1 MEISVEQTSELG
13 RKMTVTLAESVV
25 VEKMAPRLQ
34 ELTRTA
40 RVDGFR
46 RGKVPLTVIK
56 KMFGSKVRDE
66 VISDLIQSS
75 YFDALKEKELNPAGY
90 PHIDVT
96 DNTANFSYTA
106 DFEIYPIVSLDNVD
120 HFAISKQEASVQESD
135 VDAMLVKLQTQR
147 KTWKPVKRAAKKLD
161 RVTINFS
168 GISEGENFTNGTSEG
183 HDVEIG
189 EGQMIPGFEDHLK
202 GVKPGDSKTFTI
214 DFPVDY
220 PHEKLA
226 GKPAEF
232 TIDVTEV
239 QGSVLPDIDE
249 EFIKSYGTEDGTI
262 ESFRHDIKENMTR
275 ELKAKLAGNVRQSLL
290 SALYDKVNVTLPKSL
305 IDAEI
310 EELLKPYRDMA
321 KKNNIDINM
330 LNLTREQFEEQAQKR
345 VTLNLVVGE
354 IIHQHNMV
362 ADEAQVRARVEEMAQ
377 SYDSPA
383 QVIEWYYKDDN
394 RLTDVK
400 QAVMDEQVV
409 NWLLA
414 KATVTTENVDFDA
427 VMNNA

>member
-1 MEISVEQTSELG
+1 
-13 RKMTVTLAESVV
+13 
-25 VEKMAPRLQ
+25 
-34 ELTRTA
+34 
-40 RVDGFR
+40 
-46 RGKVPLTVIK
+46 
-56 KMFGSKVRDE
+56 
-66 VISDLIQSS
+66 
-75 YFDALKEKELNPAGY
+75 
-90 PHIDVT
+90 
-96 DNTANFSYTA
+96 
-106 DFEIYPIVSLDNVD
+106 
-120 HFAISKQEASVQESD
+120 
-135 VDAMLVKLQTQR
+135 
-147 KTWKPVKRAAKKLD
+147 
-161 RVTINFS
+161 
-168 GISEGENFTNGTSEG
+168 
-183 HDVEIG
+183 
-189 EGQMIPGFEDHLK
+189 
-202 GVKPGDSKTFTI
+202 
-214 DFPVDY
+214 
-220 PHEKLA
+220 
-226 GKPAEF
+226 
-232 TIDVTEV
+232 
-239 QGSVLPDIDE
+239 
-249 EFIKSYGTEDGTI
+249 
-262 ESFRHDIKENMTR
+262 MTR

>member
-1 MEISVEQTSELG
+1 M
-13 RKMTVTLAESVV
+13 
-25 VEKMAPRLQ
+25 
-34 ELTRTA
+34 
-40 RVDGFR
+40 
-46 RGKVPLTVIK
+46 
-56 KMFGSKVRDE
+56 
-66 VISDLIQSS
+66 
-75 YFDALKEKELNPAGY
+75 
-90 PHIDVT
+90 
-96 DNTANFSYTA
+96 
-106 DFEIYPIVSLDNVD
+106 YPIVLLENVD

-147 KTWKPVKRAAKKLD
+147 KTWKPVKRAAKKHD

-214 DFPVDY
+214 DFPADY
-220 PHEKLA
+220 PHEILA

-232 TIDVTEV
+232 SIEVTEV
-239 QGSVLPDIDE
+239 KGSVLPDIDE
-249 EFIKSYGTEDGTI
+249 EFIKAYGTEDGTI

-275 ELKAKLAGNVRQSLL
+275 ELKAKLAANVRQSLL
-290 SALYDKVNVTLPKSL
+290 SALYDKVTVTLPKSL

-310 EELLKPYRDMA
+310 EELVKPYKDMA

-330 LNLTREQFEEQAQKR
+330 LNLSREQFEEQAQKR

-354 IIHQHNMV
+354 IIHQNNML
-362 ADEAQVRARVEEMAQ
+362 ADEAQVRTRVEEMAQ

-409 NWLLA
+409 DWLLA

>member
-13 RKMTVTLAESVV
+13 RKMTVTLAEAVV
-25 VEKMAPRLQ
+25 VEKMTPRLQ

-46 RGKVPLTVIK
+46 RGKVPLTIVK
-56 KMFGSKVRDE
+56 KMFGAKVRDE

-106 DFEIYPIVSLDNVD
+106 DFEVYPVVTLENVD
-120 HFAISKQEASVQESD
+120 NFVITKQEASVEESD

-202 GVKPGDSKTFTI
+202 GVKPGDTKTFTI
-214 DFPVDY
+214 DFPADY

-232 TIDVTEV
+232 TIEVTEV
-239 QGSVLPDIDE
+239 QGSVLPDIDA

-262 ESFRHDIKENMTR
+262 ESFRNDIKDNMTR

-290 SALYDKVNVTLPKSL
+290 SALYDKVTVTLPKSL
-305 IDAEI
+305 VDAEI

-321 KKNNIDINM
+321 KKNNIDMNM
-330 LNLTREQFEEQAQKR
+330 LNLSREQFEEQAQKR

-354 IIHQHNMV
+354 IIHQHNLV

-377 SYDSPA
+377 SYDTPA
-383 QVIEWYYKDDN
+383 QVIEWYFKDEN

-400 QAVMDEQVV
+400 QAVMDQQVV
-409 NWLLA
+409 DWLLA
-414 KATVTTENVDFDA
+414 KATVTTENVDFDT